1 MARGRV
7 IRNQSILPPFF
18 PSFLCSSPSYHFTRL
33 HDNLLDE
40 GSVIQGVVKAIPA
53 LIVLYDRYVSNGNS
67 LYCTD
72 PVLWEFREGK
82 GSWKPSWRRQTPWS
96 YGGLRGDQLWAKA
109 WRLENEGC
117 GKACKPIQL
126 KQSVHNGACEAGRQ
140 VGIVIAIKSNL
151 RKNCVWRTT
160 THSVFFFFLLSQ
172 CIFNKRISYSFH
184 FITTSVLWIWEWSG
198 IEGMEVSFTKHCS
211 TAGGRTRWACSKTYG
226 IGVVATVRVWLM
238 WVWIFII
245 FSAQWTNIWLYSF

>member
-151 RKNCVWRTT
+151 RKNCVWRTMGS
-160 THSVFFFFLLSQ
+160 HNYSQ
-172 CIFNKRISYSFH
+172 CIFF
-184 FITTSVLWIWEWSG
+184 F
-198 IEGMEVSFTKHCS
+198 
-211 TAGGRTRWACSKTYG
+211 
-226 IGVVATVRVWLM
+226 
-238 WVWIFII
+238 FII
-245 FSAQWTNIWLYSF
+245 TVYF